1 MFNKAKIVN
10 FFETESLETL
20 LLKNCTINFGNCKTM
35 DNFVG

>member
-20 LLKNCTINFGNCKTM
+20 LLKNLVVNFGNCKTM
-35 DNFVG
+35 GNFVD